1 MKKLLYSVLA
11 LALLLVVLY
20 VGNIL
25 YQRYSLEDGRTHVSA
40 HVAQGKMFFNT
51 QEGRRYFNW
60 IKVVCKRRDSFNAV
74 VELETNFF
82 EGEIEGAPLAKRI
95 TLPEQSAKFSYR
107 DGIWVA
113 QFYVVIFHDGYI
125 GIVERFPRAENTD
138 EFLES
143 LMPFEAPPNPIVWK
157 RFLSGSTN
165 SIGRDVVL
173 PIGIAQEIPVPRA
186 LVSVQSIS
194 D

>member
-20 VGNIL
+20 GGNIM

-40 HVAQGKMFFNT
+40 RVEQGRIFFNT

-60 IKVVCKRRDSFNAV
+60 IEVVCKRRDSFNAV
-74 VELETNFF
+74 IELETNFF
-82 EGEIEGAPLAKRI
+82 EGEIEGAPLAKSI
-95 TLPEQSAKFSYR
+95 TLPAQSAKFSYR

-113 QFYVVIFHDGYI
+113 QFYVIMFHDGHI
-125 GIVERFPRAENTD
+125 GIAERFPRTENME

-143 LMPFEAPPNPIVWK
+143 LIPFEAPPNPIAWQPFV
-157 RFLSGSTN
+157 SSAQ
-165 SIGRDVVL
+165 IGENAIQT
-173 PIGIAQEIPVPRA
+173 IGIAQEIPVPRA
-186 LVSVQSIS
+186 RVSVQSIS